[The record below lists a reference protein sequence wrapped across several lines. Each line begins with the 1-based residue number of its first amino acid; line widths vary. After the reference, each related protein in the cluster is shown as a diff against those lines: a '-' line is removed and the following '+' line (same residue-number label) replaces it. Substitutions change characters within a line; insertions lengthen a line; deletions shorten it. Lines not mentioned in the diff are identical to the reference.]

1 MTRFE
6 AAQERHSVRAMQA
19 KPLSDEVVKAL
30 KERIAEINSTAGL
43 NIQLVTNEPKAFRSP
58 LARYGRFSNVT
69 NYLVMAGKPST
80 TLDET
85 IGYYGEDLVIMAQ
98 MMGVNS
104 CWVGLTYKLQPD
116 VVKLAEDDKVVCVIA
131 LGYGADQGKQHRNK
145 ELEQVCNINDNSPVW
160 FLSAVSAALAAPTAV
175 NQQKFYFELQED
187 EFTVKASAKW
197 ALNSYAK
204 VDLGIAKY
212 HFEIGLEEAG
222 RIADTT
228 YEIKWA

>member
-19 KPLSDEVVKAL
+19 KPLSDEVVKSL
-30 KERIAEINSTAGL
+30 KEKIAEINSTTGL
-43 NIQLVTNEPKAFRSP
+43 NIQLVTNEPKAFQSP
-58 LARYGRFSNVT
+58 LAKYGKFSNVT
-69 NYLVMAGKPST
+69 NYLVMAGKPSP
-80 TLDET
+80 TLEET
-85 IGYYGEDLVIMAQ
+85 IGYYGEELVIMAQ

-116 VVKLAEDDKVVCVIA
+116 AVKLAEDDKVVCVIA
-131 LGYGADQGKQHRNK
+131 LGYGVDQGKQHKTK
-145 ELEQVCNINDNSPVW
+145 EVEQVSNMNDNSPMW
-160 FLSAVSAALAAPTAV
+160 FRFAVSAALAAPTAV
-175 NQQKFYFELQED
+175 NQQKFYFELQPD
-187 EFTVKASAKW
+187 EVTVKATTKW
-197 ALNSYAK
+197 SLNSYAK